1 MTKTH
6 SLPNAVVAALRL
18 LAVVG
23 LVFIPV
29 FAPLSNAPAAYAQ
42 SGGPGTGGTGGNGNG
57 NGNGNSSG
65 GGPDTAA
72 SAITDVF
79 FSLAEKIIAIVIMVS
94 VAIFGV
100 SMVFGASGA
109 QVANLLGS
117 PMAVSQ
123 SWMRVFTAVVTF
135 LMVILT
141 PMLVN
146 LIFGMVKTL
155 FTGSVT
161 LPRF

>member
-29 FAPLSNAPAAYAQ
+29 LATLSNTPAAYAQ
-42 SGGPGTGGTGGNGNG
+42 SGGNAGAPPAPASTPAPGG
-57 NGNGNSSG
+57 G

>member
-29 FAPLSNAPAAYAQ
+29 FATLSNAPAAYAQ
-42 SGGPGTGGTGGNGNG
+42 SGGNAGAPPAPAPTPAPGG
-57 NGNGNSSG
+57 G

-94 VAIFGV
+94 VAIFSV

>member
-6 SLPNAVVAALRL
+6 SLPNAVVVALRL
-18 LAVVG
+18 LAVVV

-29 FAPLSNAPAAYAQ
+29 LATLSNTPAAYAQ
-42 SGGPGTGGTGGNGNG
+42 SGGNAGAPPAPASTPAPGG
-57 NGNGNSSG
+57 G

>member
-1 MTKTH
+1 M
-6 SLPNAVVAALRL
+6 
-18 LAVVG
+18 
-23 LVFIPV
+23 
-29 FAPLSNAPAAYAQ
+29 
-42 SGGPGTGGTGGNGNG
+42 
-57 NGNGNSSG
+57 
-65 GGPDTAA
+65 
-72 SAITDVF
+72 F
-79 FSLAEKIIAIVIMVS
+79 FSLAEKIIAIVIMIS

>member
-6 SLPNAVVAALRL
+6 SLPNAVVVALRL
-18 LAVVG
+18 LAVVV

-29 FAPLSNAPAAYAQ
+29 LATLSNTPAAYAQ
-42 SGGPGTGGTGGNGNG
+42 SGGNAGAPPAPASTPAPGG
-57 NGNGNSSG
+57 G

-79 FSLAEKIIAIVIMVS
+79 FSLAEKIIAIVIMIS